1 MSQFRFSTT
10 DFPESERVNAF
21 QDVYASIANTDME
34 PYQGHAPFVEM
45 VGQLLPNLGVYE
57 SIVSPHLSRRTATHV
72 AAESN
77 DNLALVVPIDRSALI
92 YPENSEPLHCMPGEA
107 VLMSTDSIHQAL
119 NPNAITIAVIVAPRT
134 QIAPRVSDLN
144 KCLMKKISS
153 ASVPELRLLV
163 GYTRMLV
170 QMKQDL
176 SPELASLAS
185 AQIHDLLT
193 LLLGAKQD
201 EMEIAKGRG
210 LRAVRLKA
218 VKSDILEHIT
228 DSELS
233 ISHVALR
240 QGISPQY
247 IRALF
252 HSEQTTFA
260 DYVTG
265 IRLEQAYRLL
275 RSPLHMGCSISTLA
289 FAMGF
294 NNLSWFNR
302 VFKQRFGLTPSD
314 VRDLFRQSADL
325 P

>member
-1 MSQFRFSTT
+1 
-10 DFPESERVNAF
+10 
-21 QDVYASIANTDME
+21 
-34 PYQGHAPFVEM
+34 
-45 VGQLLPNLGVYE
+45 
-57 SIVSPHLSRRTATHV
+57 
-72 AAESN
+72 
-77 DNLALVVPIDRSALI
+77 
-92 YPENSEPLHCMPGEA
+92 
-107 VLMSTDSIHQAL
+107 
-119 NPNAITIAVIVAPRT
+119 
-134 QIAPRVSDLN
+134 
-144 KCLMKKISS
+144 
-153 ASVPELRLLV
+153 
-163 GYTRMLV
+163 MLV